1 MLSEAAQSSQ
11 FLRECHLCD
20 SLGSIL
26 RSFRRPPACL
36 RKTCDFCMVASMLN
50 KIRLALRKKYC
61 APCYF
66 CLSLLFFL
74 PHSLPVQAAGK
85 SGDIAT
91 RAIRPGRAMT
101 GGKGRELPKRPLG
114 MVEAVESALAAN
126 PSLGGQEAQARS
138 SEEYRKSRRGTF
150 GPSLGMTYSA
160 SKLERESSPS
170 TSKPPELGTWSF
182 GINVTQ
188 PVFQG
193 LRLLANYQAAALQAD
208 SDRAALRNAELN
220 MTQQV
225 QTAFL
230 ACLAAD
236 ENVRSES
243 EALARLQDQLRITR
257 AFYDVGLRPRLDVLQ
272 AEVDVSQ
279 AESSLVVAENTRDTG
294 YAQLNTLLGFPANA
308 PISFQGKL
316 AHTPFRLTLEQCLQK
331 AYVQRPDL
339 FMAKKAVEIARKDQL
354 AVQSDYYPHIEAYYR
369 INQQGNT
376 PDMQRMGDQ
385 GSRSST
391 WEIGAT
397 ATWNVFQWGVTWYD
411 DKRAGWQVTRMRHE
425 EESMKLDVGYE
436 IKSRFL
442 AVREAE
448 KRISLAEKAI
458 AQAREAYEAAL
469 ARYREQVGTNFD
481 VLDASSNLTRA
492 EANLTSARADY
503 LTALAQL
510 YAAMGEYHPDLL
522 RP

>member
-1 MLSEAAQSSQ
+1 MYNDIKVSDANKLP
-11 FLRECHLCD
+11 R
-20 SLGSIL
+20 
-26 RSFRRPPACL
+26 CL
-36 RKTCDFCMVASMLN
+36 QGTCNFYIMDRMLN
-50 KIRLALRKKYC
+50 IIRLALQKKYC
-61 APCYF
+61 APCFF

-74 PHSLPVQAAGK
+74 LQIPSVQAAGK
-85 SGDIAT
+85 KGDLVT
-91 RAIRPGRAMT
+91 RPIRPGRAMPV
-101 GGKGRELPKRPLG
+101 GKNQEIPKRPLG
-114 MVEAVESALAAN
+114 MVEAVERALAAN
-126 PSLGGQEAQARS
+126 PSLGSQESQARA

-160 SKLERESSPS
+160 SKLERDSSPS
-170 TSKPPELGTWSF
+170 TSKPPEMGTWSF
-182 GINVTQ
+182 GINITQ

-208 SDRAALRNAELN
+208 SDRAALRNAELSL
-220 MTQQV
+220 TQQV
-225 QTAFL
+225 QSAFL

-236 ENVRSES
+236 ENVRSET

-257 AFYDVGLRPRLDVLQ
+257 AFYEVGLRPRLDVLQ

-331 AYVQRPDL
+331 AYAQRPDL

-354 AVQSDYYPHIEAYYR
+354 SVQSDYYPHIEAYYR

-376 PDMQRMGDQ
+376 PDMQRMGAQ
-385 GSRSST
+385 GSRTAT
-391 WEIGAT
+391 WEIGAS

-425 EESMKLDVGYE
+425 EESLKLDVGYE

-448 KRISLAEKAI
+448 KRIALAEKAI
-458 AQAREAYEAAL
+458 VQAREAYEAAL

-492 EANLTSARADY
+492 QANLTSARADY
-503 LTALAQL
+503 LTALSQL

-522 RP
+522 KR